1 MTDSRFFILL
11 PQFLEGTVPENS
23 LSRASNY
30 LKSRHFTK
38 KKKKKKWRRGVPV
51 GTSRPGRFCIY
62 LPAVSD
68 LYSSPGFHLLRGDTR
83 TALRKL
89 CKCFL
94 WGKITC
100 LA

>member
-38 KKKKKKWRRGVPV
+38 KKKKKVA
-51 GTSRPGRFCIY
+51 SRCPSGHFE
-62 LPAVSD
+62 
-68 LYSSPGFHLLRGDTR
+68 TR
-83 TALRKL
+83 TVLYLFA
-89 CKCFL
+89 C
-94 WGKITC
+94 GE
-100 LA
+100 